1 MRKLPRG
8 PDKCAGRRR
17 SSNGSLGRIN
27 AIGAVG
33 PSILTVTDGW
43 QTETVTCCTLNAT
56 PNGGENTL
64 PRTRKQIE
72 QIAIDKNIEPPK
84 TRTRSGYG
92 LTAESMEPG
101 DSVFFSSRV
110 ERQRMIDAFRYRGIR
125 YASRKTENGL
135 GWRIWRLT

>member
-1 MRKLPRG
+1 M
-8 PDKCAGRRR
+8 
-17 SSNGSLGRIN
+17 
-27 AIGAVG
+27 
-33 PSILTVTDGW
+33 
-43 QTETVTCCTLNAT
+43 TCCTLNAT
-56 PNGGENTL
+56 LNAGDNTL

-84 TRTRSGYG
+84 SRTRSGYG
-92 LTAESMEPG
+92 LTAENMKPG
-101 DSVFFSSRV
+101 DSVFFNSRV

>member
-1 MRKLPRG
+1 MRKLSRG
-8 PDKCAGRRR
+8 ADKCAGRRR
-17 SSNGSLGRIN
+17 PSDGNHGRIN

-33 PSILTVTDGW
+33 RSTLEATAGL
-43 QTETVTCCTLNAT
+43 QTETVTCCTLNVT
-56 PNGGENTL
+56 PSVGDNTL

-72 QIAIDKNIEPPK
+72 QIAIEKNIEPPK
-84 TRTRSGYG
+84 SRTRSGYG
-92 LTAESMEPG
+92 RTVESMEPG
-101 DSVFFSSRV
+101 DSVFFASRV